1 MFVAISAGA
10 AKDSLPIFGILSL
23 PILFAAGM
31 SLMDTADG
39 IFMTNAY
46 HWAFSTPIRKVY
58 YNITVTA
65 ISVIAALLIGM
76 IELVQV
82 ISAKLNLSS
91 GVWKWLGNLDI
102 SWLGYLLVI
111 LFCVSWGISF
121 AIWKVFNVEE
131 RWKSS
136 V

>member
-82 ISAKLNLSS
+82 ISAKLNFSN
-91 GVWKWLGNLDI
+91 GVWKWLSNLDI